1 MEWLVLA
8 LFAGAAALAIGLP
21 WTRTLE
27 AAAGRLEALRE
38 RRAFLVSELV
48 ELDHDLA
55 EGRIS
60 AADRIE
66 GRRALAP
73 ELRAVT
79 DALRSHGDVSRGASE
94 TT

>member
-8 LFAGAAALAIGLP
+8 VFAGVAALAIGLP
-21 WTRTLE
+21 WTRPVRVIGDRVE
-27 AAAGRLEALRE
+27 GLRE
-38 RRAFLVSELV
+38 RRAGLLSELA
-48 ELDHDLA
+48 ELERDLA

-79 DALRSHGDVSRGASE
+79 DALRASGDPSTDAGGAA
-94 TT
+94 

>member
-1 MEWLVLA
+1 MEWVVLA
-8 LFAGAAALAIGLP
+8 LFAGAAAFAIGFP
-21 WTRTLE
+21 WARPVR
-27 AAAGRLEALRE
+27 AAAGRLEELRE

-48 ELDHDLA
+48 ELEHDLA

-79 DALRSHGDVSRGASE
+79 DALRAHGDDSTGAGESE
-94 TT
+94 